1 MSFFFLI
8 KDLAMKQITITM
20 EDDGRIIVESPE
32 MDEPYMCESVDECMD
47 YVENM
52 LGGEEMN
59 EEQMWNEE
67 AAARAPQP
75 GMMA

>member
-1 MSFFFLI
+1 
-8 KDLAMKQITITM
+8 MKQITITM
-20 EDDGRIIVESPE
+20 EDDGRIVVESPE

-52 LGGEEMN
+52 LSGGEMN

>member
-1 MSFFFLI
+1 
-8 KDLAMKQITITM
+8 MKQITITM

-32 MDEPYMCESVDECMD
+32 MNEPYECQSVDECMD

-52 LGGEEMN
+52 LSGGEMS

-75 GMMA
+75 GMMG

>member
-1 MSFFFLI
+1 
-8 KDLAMKQITITM
+8 MKQITITM

>member
-1 MSFFFLI
+1 
-8 KDLAMKQITITM
+8 MKQITITM

-32 MDEPYMCESVDECMD
+32 MDEPYMCESVEECMD

>member
-1 MSFFFLI
+1 
-8 KDLAMKQITITM
+8 MKQITITM
-20 EDDGRIIVESPE
+20 EDDVRIIVESPE
-32 MDEPYMCESVDECMD
+32 MNEPYECQSVDECMD

-52 LGGEEMN
+52 LSGGEMS

-75 GMMA
+75 GMMG

>member
-1 MSFFFLI
+1 
-8 KDLAMKQITITM
+8 MKQITITM

-32 MDEPYMCESVDECMD
+32 MDEPYMCESVNECMD
-47 YVENM
+47 YVESL
-52 LGGEEMN
+52 LGGEEMS

>member
-1 MSFFFLI
+1 
-8 KDLAMKQITITM
+8 MKQITITM

-52 LGGEEMN
+52 LGGEGMD

>member
-1 MSFFFLI
+1 
-8 KDLAMKQITITM
+8 MKQITITM

-32 MDEPYMCESVDECMD
+32 MDEPYMCESVAECMD
-47 YVENM
+47 YVGEM
-52 LGGEEMN
+52 LGGGEEMN

-67 AAARAPQP
+67 AAARPAQP

>member
-1 MSFFFLI
+1 
-8 KDLAMKQITITM
+8 MKQITITM

-32 MDEPYMCESVDECMD
+32 MDEPYMCESVEECMD
-47 YVENM
+47 YVGQM
-52 LGGEEMN
+52 LSGGEMN